1 MLKSDSMTV
10 PAPSSI
16 THQHL
21 LSVIATEMR
30 ERTTLQIAD
39 VGCGGGALIR
49 YLRAAVPQLL
59 PGCKVQVSGFDVSDF
74 APHGNTNLEADTKTI
89 KTGEPWPYPDHSLD
103 VIISNQVLE
112 HVFDQPFFFQQVA
125 RCLKPDGFSVHLFPL
140 KNVIYEDHVG
150 IPLAHR
156 IPKPGWIRLMSRIG
170 FFNERRANGLPEIET
185 SEFGRRAADYIRNY
199 TIYVGQSELRKIAED
214 ANLELSFD
222 YTPRFY
228 SAKLRAM
235 AKRTPV
241 FFYPKTPR
249 LDAVA
254 FWFARYISGI
264 TLVLRPI
271 HARAMPLQNKTT

>member
-1 MLKSDSMTV
+1 MLKSDAMTV

-30 ERTTLQIAD
+30 DRPDLEIAD

-49 YLRAAVPQLL
+49 YLRAALPQLL

-74 APHGNTNLEADTKTI
+74 APHGNSNLEADTKTV

-112 HVFDQPFFFQQVA
+112 HVFDQPFFFRQIA

-170 FFNERRANGLPEIET
+170 FFNERRANRLPKIET
-185 SEFGRRAADYIRNY
+185 DEFGRRAADYIKSY
-199 TIYVGQSELRKIAED
+199 TIYVSQSELRQIAD
-214 ANLELSFD
+214 NASLELSFD

-228 SAKLRAM
+228 TAKLRAM
-235 AKRTPV
+235 AKQTPV

-249 LDAVA
+249 LDAFA

-264 TLVLRPI
+264 TLVLRPM
-271 HARAMPLQNKTT
+271 RPSRVPLHE

>member
-1 MLKSDSMTV
+1 MLKSDSMTF

-30 ERTTLQIAD
+30 DRSNLNIAD
-39 VGCGGGALIR
+39 VGCGGGALMR
-49 YLRAAVPQLL
+49 YLRAALPEIL
-59 PGCKVQVSGFDVSDF
+59 PGSRVQVSGFDVSDF
-74 APHGNTNLEADTKTI
+74 APHGNTNLGNDTRTVR
-89 KTGEPWPYPDHSLD
+89 TGEPWPYPDHSLD

-112 HVFDQPFFFQQVA
+112 HVFDQPFFFQQIA

-170 FFNERRANGLPEIET
+170 FFNARRANSLPEIET
-185 SEFGRRAADYIRNY
+185 SEFGQRAADYIKNY
-199 TIYVGQSELRKIAED
+199 TIYVSQAELRKIAQD
-214 ANLELSFD
+214 SGLELSFD

-228 SAKLRAM
+228 TAKLRAM
-235 AKRTPV
+235 AKRAPV
-241 FFYPKTPR
+241 YFYPKTPR
-249 LDAVA
+249 LDAAA
-254 FWFARYISGI
+254 FWFVRYISGI

-271 HARAMPLQNKTT
+271 RPPALPLHE

>member
-1 MLKSDSMTV
+1 MIKSAPMGC

-30 ERTTLQIAD
+30 DRPDLEIAD

-49 YLRAAVPQLL
+49 YLRAALPQLL
-59 PGCKVQVSGFDVSDF
+59 PDCKVQVSGFDVSDF
-74 APHGNTNLEADTKTI
+74 APHGNSNLEADTKTVR
-89 KTGEPWPYPDHSLD
+89 TGEPWPYPDHSLD

-156 IPKPGWIRLMSRIG
+156 IPRPGWIRLMSRIG
-170 FFNERRANGLPEIET
+170 FFNERRANRLPKIET
-185 SEFGRRAADYIRNY
+185 DEFGRRAADYIKNY
-199 TIYVGQSELRKIAED
+199 TTYVGQSELRKIAED
-214 ANLELSFD
+214 ANLKFSFD
-222 YTPRFY
+222 YTTRFY
-228 SAKLRAM
+228 TAKLRAM
-235 AKRTPV
+235 AKRMPV
-241 FFYPKTPR
+241 FFYPKTPH
-249 LDAVA
+249 LDAAA
-254 FWFARYISGI
+254 FWFVRYISGI
-264 TLVLRPI
+264 TLVLRPM
-271 HARAMPLQNKTT
+271 RPSRLPLHE